1 MIELTFIH
9 KMLLLHLVVFLMNT
23 IGAIKFYI
31 KYYDKNKSILSFLIS
46 MLLGNVV
53 SHGSI
58 FMAFYLTI
66 NK

>member
-9 KMLLLHLVVFLMNT
+9 KMLLLHLVVLLMNA

-31 KYYDKNKSILSFLIS
+31 KYYDKSKSILSFFIS
-46 MLLGNVV
+46 MLLGIIV